1 MVCQDP
7 TPIILV
13 CRTPLRN
20 PAAELLCSA
29 LLPLQLHFTA
39 GWPTCPSSLQFT
51 KQQSE
56 GGEGRTHLQGLS
68 RRSERIRDIAR
79 EGLENSRHD
88 KSDGLLNRGWNSQ
101 LRKSN

>member
-1 MVCQDP
+1 MVSSGVSKIVSFKC
-7 TPIILV
+7 LV
-13 CRTPLRN
+13 SRQEN
-20 PAAELLCSA
+20 
-29 LLPLQLHFTA
+29 TA

-68 RRSERIRDIAR
+68 RRSERIRDIVR